1 MQCGIRPLCSLEISL
16 GTIVDNLSANT
27 FDTISRQKFARAVG
41 IGGNIKQGIQSILYC
56 SAIGNLPVWIIDSGA
71 TDHCSLV
78 LDMFSTYRP
87 IDHKY
92 VRLPNGNNIVVEF
105 SGEVH
110 ITDSIILTDLLY
122 LPSFSFNLISVHKL
136 FINGSTSNCVDATD
150 TTSVKSDTSTSVIA
164 EQKQT
169 PNLTVEEYQGLIAL
183 LKANTMK
190 RTKQ

>member
-1 MQCGIRPLCSLEISL
+1 MPSRSGVTSGAQGVHSVNLTCTTSSAFNSL
-16 GTIVDNLSANT
+16 
-27 FDTISRQKFARAVG
+27 Q
-41 IGGNIKQGIQSILYC
+41 QGIQSISYC

-71 TDHCSLV
+71 TDHCSSV

-136 FINGSTSNCVDATD
+136 AKESNCSFVFSWF
-150 TTSVKSDTSTSVIA
+150 SVHKWF
-164 EQKQT
+164 
-169 PNLTVEEYQGLIAL
+169 Y
-183 LKANTMK
+183 
-190 RTKQ
+190 